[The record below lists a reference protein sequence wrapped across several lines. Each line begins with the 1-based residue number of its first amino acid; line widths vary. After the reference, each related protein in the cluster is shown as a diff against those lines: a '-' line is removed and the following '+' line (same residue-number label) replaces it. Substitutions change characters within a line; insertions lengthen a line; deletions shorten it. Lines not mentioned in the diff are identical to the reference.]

1 MWESI
6 KNFFGFG
13 KKEEVVVPV
22 FEGKAEPKVVE
33 TPVETLKV
41 EAPETPKAPK
51 KSKAPKAKP
60 VSKEEVKVTV
70 KDIKAKVKKEAPK
83 AEAPKAEVPKAE
95 VKKASKPR
103 KPKSKE

>member
-22 FEGKAEPKVVE
+22 FDGKAEPKVVTE
-33 TPVETLKV
+33 APKADAPKV
-41 EAPETPKAPK
+41 EEVKAEAPK
-51 KSKAPKAKP
+51 KPRAPKAKP
-60 VSKEEVKVTV
+60 VAKEESKVTA

-83 AEAPKAEVPKAE
+83 TEAKSAE
-95 VKKASKPR
+95 VKKVSKPR

>member
-83 AEAPKAEVPKAE
+83 AEAPKAEV
-95 VKKASKPR
+95 KKASKPR

>member
-13 KKEEVVVPV
+13 KKEEVVAPV
-22 FEGKAEPKVVE
+22 FEGKSEPKVVE
-33 TPVETLKV
+33 APKAEDPKV
-41 EAPETPKAPK
+41 EAP
-51 KSKAPKAKP
+51 
-60 VSKEEVKVTV
+60 KVV
-70 KDIKAKVKKEAPK
+70 EAPK
-83 AEAPKAEVPKAE
+83 AEAPKAE